1 MDKSKKWMPELQSFS
16 GLAIIFVVLIHA
28 TAYYLL
34 SVLHMTY
41 FEEADYVT
49 RLVDNLIHG
58 AVPIFIFI
66 AGYKYALN
74 DLNVPYLKFVKS
86 RVNKVFK
93 PFLIISVIFFIK
105 SIISSNEHES
115 ILNLSKSFL
124 KIFIGYNAAY
134 QLWYIPMYIL
144 ISLTYP
150 ILCKTINNEG
160 LRIALILGMIV
171 IQYSLSW
178 YSDLL
183 AGHPFD
189 FVYYYLFFHMGLIFC
204 KYDVKNKFKR
214 WDIIIIAIYIILTL
228 ILTLNTS
235 ENLSGIL
242 KIFIIWPMSVV
253 AYYFWI
259 IRIKE
264 NKLLQYLGKY
274 SFYIFLLHEPIF
286 CTDISYIFRI
296 QGIYY
301 SVAESFIIAILT
313 IMITMLFYKII
324 ENTFI
329 KKILF

>member
-1 MDKSKKWMPELQSFS
+1 MNESKKWIPELQSFS

-41 FEEADYVT
+41 FEETDYIT

-74 DLNVPYLKFVKS
+74 DLNIPYKKFAKS
-86 RVNKVFK
+86 RITKVFK

-105 SIISSNEHES
+105 SIITNNEYGD
-115 ILNLSKSFL
+115 IFGLSKSFL

-134 QLWYIPMYIL
+134 QLWYIPMYVF

-150 ILCKTINNEG
+150 IIYKIINNEWF
-160 LRIALILGMIV
+160 RTIFILGIIV
-171 IQYSLSW
+171 IQYALSW

-204 KYDVKNKFKR
+204 KYDIKNKFKR
-214 WDIIIIAIYIILTL
+214 WDILIIVVYILVTL

-242 KIFIIWPMSVV
+242 KRFIIWPMSVV

-286 CTDISYIFRI
+286 CTDISYIFKVY
-296 QGIYY
+296 GIYY
-301 SVAESFIIAILT
+301 SVAESFIIAVLT
-313 IMITMLFYKII
+313 IIITMLLYKII
-324 ENTFI
+324 ENTFVR
-329 KKILF
+329 KLLF